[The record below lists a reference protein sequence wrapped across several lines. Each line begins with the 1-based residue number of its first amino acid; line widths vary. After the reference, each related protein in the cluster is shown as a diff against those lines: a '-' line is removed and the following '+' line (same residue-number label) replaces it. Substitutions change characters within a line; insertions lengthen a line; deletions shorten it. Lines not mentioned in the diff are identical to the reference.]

1 MKRTAINRLL
11 SSVFLTIFFCKMV
24 IAVAPVIAAHFDS
37 KSVYAAIM
45 QLEIEN
51 DCKPVDVKE
60 MSVKEYLTITNYHVF
75 LVRPVRIIPVT
86 NGNNDHSKHIQP
98 FYPPV
103 PTPPP
108 NLIS

>member
-1 MKRTAINRLL
+1 MKRESIIRLYSAI
-11 SSVFLTIFFCKMV
+11 FLTIFFCKMV
-24 IAVAPVIAAHFDS
+24 IAVAPVIVAQFDS

-60 MSVKEYLTITNYHVF
+60 MSVKEYLTVTNYYVY
-75 LVRPVRIIPVT
+75 LERPVRVILAT
-86 NGNNDHSKHIQP
+86 TGNDDHAKHIQP

-108 NLIS
+108 NHI